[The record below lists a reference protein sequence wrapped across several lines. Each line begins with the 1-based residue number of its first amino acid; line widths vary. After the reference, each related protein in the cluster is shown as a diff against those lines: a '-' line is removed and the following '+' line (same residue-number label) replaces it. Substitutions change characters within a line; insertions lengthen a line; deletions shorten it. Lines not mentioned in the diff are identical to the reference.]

1 MSLNKYVGSQV
12 DGVSRRGRVERVTTR
27 VLGNDWGAL
36 TPPALGSW
44 TPRLPVSVVLPAHG
58 GQHRLDLALA
68 SLAAQTYPDD
78 LIEAVVVDDHSVPAL
93 RLPHTRP
100 ANTRLVRTPDGG
112 HGAGYARAYGA
123 HTSTGEI
130 LLWMDAD
137 MIADPRFVEAQARWH
152 HVHPECVTLGR
163 VRFAGHTPDDP
174 DTLSGLLRSG
184 TLHRTLDDGR
194 HHAWVERRLADTD
207 DLREADHLGFH
218 AYVGAAAGLRRGL
231 YEVAGG
237 VDPELDLGQDTEFA
251 YRLWQ
256 AGAVMLPER
265 AATAWHTGPG
275 ETFRTRLPSE
285 RFRTKVLAELMPHP
299 HTYRER
305 VPDDRRRV
313 PLVHA
318 VVDIAG
324 APYDLV
330 RGCVDRLLDSAETDL
345 LITLVADWESLTAED
360 RELDELGL
368 GLRLIQANYLREPR
382 IAFAS
387 ATPRTAFP
395 APFLLE
401 VPVAWGMGQV
411 ALSRLLAGAE
421 RSRAGLT
428 ELFPATTATTG
439 PGVRLWR
446 TRALA
451 RALRVREEGE
461 DVGEVVS
468 ALHGRYRIHAGEE
481 TLTDLSLYRAVP
493 PLPRRSPESR
503 TENGD
508 RDQDGHDPFDGFGE
522 EGDGGP
528 GGLDHE
534 PPEEE
539 GRAGP
544 DEHGTPPRTP
554 FLRRLGAWIGE
565 CWQRIREAHGGGR
578 TDGRDTGGR

>member
-27 VLGNDWGAL
+27 VIANDWDTL
-36 TPPALGSW
+36 TPPALGQW

-58 GQHRLDLALA
+58 GQDRLDLALA
-68 SLAAQTYPDD
+68 SLAAQTYPDE
-78 LIEAVVVDDHSVPAL
+78 LIEAVVVDDHSAPAL
-93 RLPHTRP
+93 RLPSVRP

-123 HTSTGEI
+123 HTSVGEI

-137 MIADPRFVEAQARWH
+137 MVADPRFVEAQARWH
-152 HVHPECVTLGR
+152 HTHPECVTLGR
-163 VRFAGHTPDDP
+163 VRFANHIPGAPAD
-174 DTLSGLLRSG
+174 LLGLMRSG
-184 TLHRTLDDGR
+184 ALHHTLDDGR
-194 HHAWVERRLADTD
+194 HHAWVERRLTDTD

-231 YEVAGG
+231 YEIAGG
-237 VDPELDLGQDTEFA
+237 VDPDLDLGQDTEFG

-265 AATAWHTGPG
+265 TATAWHLGPG

-285 RFRTKVLAELMPHP
+285 RFRTNVLAELMPHP
-299 HTYRER
+299 HLYRER
-305 VPDDRRRV
+305 VPAERRRV
-313 PLVHA
+313 PLVQA
-318 VVDIAG
+318 VVDISD

-345 LITLVADWESLTAED
+345 LITLVADWESLTGE
-360 RELDELGL
+360 EDELGDLQL

-387 ATPRTAFP
+387 STPRTAFP
-395 APFLLE
+395 SPFLLQ
-401 VPVAWGMGQV
+401 VPVARGLGQV

-428 ELFPATTATTG
+428 ELFPATNA

-451 RALRVREEGE
+451 RALRACEEGE
-461 DVGEVVS
+461 DIGEVVS
-468 ALHGRYRIHAGEE
+468 ALHGRYRIHGGEE
-481 TLTDLSLYRAVP
+481 ILTDLSLYRSVP
-493 PLPRRSPESR
+493 SLPRRAPEPRSGPGNEPPR
-503 TENGD
+503 SAPD
-508 RDQDGHDPFDGFGE
+508 RDAPADTRDE
-522 EGDGGP
+522 EP
-528 GGLDHE
+528 E
-534 PPEEE
+534 PSGQ
-539 GRAGP
+539 GRGRSP
-544 DEHGTPPRTP
+544 
-554 FLRRLGAWIGE
+554 LRRLGAWLGE
-565 CWQRIREAHGGGR
+565 CWQRVREAHGGGR
-578 TDGRDTGGR
+578 TDGRSTGER